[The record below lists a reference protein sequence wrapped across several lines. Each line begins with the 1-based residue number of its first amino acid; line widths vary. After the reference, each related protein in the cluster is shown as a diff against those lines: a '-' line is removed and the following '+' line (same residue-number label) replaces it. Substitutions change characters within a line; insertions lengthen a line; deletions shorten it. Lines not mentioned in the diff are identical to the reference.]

1 MNFVYNE
8 NACKII
14 IDLNKK
20 LLETIKTDLIF
31 LENELNMATEP
42 AVRFAFEREISRRKY
57 DEYCAD
63 TKIRE
68 MEHLLG
74 DSAQP

>member
-14 IDLNKK
+14 IDLNKN
-20 LLETIKTDLIF
+20 LLETIKNDLKF
-31 LENELNMATEP
+31 LGNELNIATEP
-42 AVRFAFEREISRRKY
+42 AVRFALEREISRRKY

-63 TKIRE
+63 LKIKE
-68 MEHLLG
+68 MEHLL
-74 DSAQP
+74 DNPK